1 MIIKPRILIAVNNI
15 INPKVLEDPPS
26 KCGDYLK

>member
-1 MIIKPRILIAVNNI
+1 MIIKTRIIIAMNNI
-15 INPKVLEDPPS
+15 INPKVLEDPP

>member
-1 MIIKPRILIAVNNI
+1 MIIKTTILIAMNNL